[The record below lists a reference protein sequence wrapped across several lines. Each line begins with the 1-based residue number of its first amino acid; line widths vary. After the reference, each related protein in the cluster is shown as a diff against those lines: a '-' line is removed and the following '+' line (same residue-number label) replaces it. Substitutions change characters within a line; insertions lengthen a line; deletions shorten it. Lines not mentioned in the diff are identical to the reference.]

1 MKVVYDPGS
10 PEHALAECRLATRV
24 GDSYAQAMALFALT
38 MVSGP
43 NFDASRRRREQ
54 DAWDEHATFMDS
66 LVEAGF
72 VILGGPIGDG
82 TRILLVVEAADQP
95 EIEMRLGEDPWAP
108 MGLLR
113 IGEIQPWTI
122 WLDGRQPDLKH

>member
-1 MKVVYDPGS
+1 MRHS
-10 PEHALAECRLATRV
+10 WIALSRPV
-24 GDSYAQAMALFALT
+24 SSSSVAQK
-38 MVSGP
+38 
-43 NFDASRRRREQ
+43 
-54 DAWDEHATFMDS
+54 
-66 LVEAGF
+66 
-72 VILGGPIGDG
+72 GDG
-82 TRILLVVEAADQP
+82 TRILLVVEAADQH